1 MSQTKTP
8 ATEKWLLNEIARIK
22 GDQAKLDDQ
31 RDVLREQ
38 LAHIEA
44 LRKEKTRMLQAL
56 KATLNVVSKGATVE
70 LDRVVRAHREI
81 GGRGV
86 LADWLKE
93 HLQEVSPQSLDA
105 ATLMDRFCTSA
116 RMRFWTDA
124 EREEYFNNTFRSQ
137 LHRLK
142 RLGFWS
148 KSTSTW
154 LAGTAA
160 NGDGEAPPPVWMRWH
175 SLRGGPKT
183 LAAKG
188 QTPQPSGVAT

>member
-1 MSQTKTP
+1 MTQTKTP

-31 RDVLREQ
+31 RDVLKEQ
-38 LAHIEA
+38 IAHIEA

-70 LDRVVRAHREI
+70 LDRIVRAHREI

-93 HLQEVSPQSLDA
+93 HLQDVRPQSLDA
-105 ATLMDRFCTSA
+105 ATLMDRFCASV

-137 LHRLK
+137 LRRLK
-142 RLGFWS
+142 RQGFLEQVEVYVAGRYRSQWRWRCATS
-148 KSTSTW
+148 SLEELREQSESVEAQGSTW
-154 LAGTAA
+154 
-160 NGDGEAPPPVWMRWH
+160 P
-175 SLRGGPKT
+175 
-183 LAAKG
+183 
-188 QTPQPSGVAT
+188 

>member
-1 MSQTKTP
+1 MTQTKTP

-22 GDQAKLDDQ
+22 GDQAKLDAQ

-70 LDRVVRAHREI
+70 LDRVVRAHRDI

-86 LADWLKE
+86 LADWLKA
-93 HLQEVSPQSLDA
+93 HLQEVSPDSLDA
-105 ATLMDRFCTSA
+105 AALMDRFCTSA

-137 LHRLK
+137 LRRLK
-142 RLGFWS
+142 RQGYLEQIEVYMTGRYRSQWRWRS
-148 KSTSTW
+148 ATSS
-154 LAGTAA
+154 LAELREQAESAEGREAA
-160 NGDGEAPPPVWMRWH
+160 WP
-175 SLRGGPKT
+175 
-183 LAAKG
+183 
-188 QTPQPSGVAT
+188 